1 MTILARL
8 RFDAPSTDLSF
19 RKRFRLF
26 FTVAA
31 VVVLLGGVKTAVHYF
46 GFEFLQLN
54 ALLTSGIGGAIFII
68 GFLLSGIL
76 ADYKEA
82 ERIPAEIRTAME
94 AINGDL
100 TCFAETKPEFDLG
113 ECRRILV
120 NIIGLMGSGLGHA
133 NEHKNVPPVLREI
146 DRLTPIFGRLEGMGM
161 ASNFVVRLR
170 TAQDSLRRNMLRV
183 YHIQKVQF
191 VPSVHV
197 LVRTLVLAIVL
208 MMLFLKTEGAPESAV
223 MFGFIS
229 YMFVY
234 AVYLIRLLEQPFAK
248 EHASVDDVSLFLLHE
263 LRDKLQMT
271 LSQARPDVQLKKSL
285 QAELLGLGYPWPDNL
300 EGRSISW
307 LEAEIRAIK
316 PVDGKAANAG

>member
-8 RFDAPSTDLSF
+8 PFDAPSADLSL

-26 FTVAA
+26 FTVAT

-46 GFEFLQLN
+46 GLEFLQLN

-120 NIIGLMGSGLGHA
+120 NIIGLLKSGLGHA
-133 NEHKNVPPVLREI
+133 NEHKNISPVLGEI
-146 DRLTPIFGRLEGMGM
+146 DKLTPIFGGLEGMGM

-170 TAQDSLRRNMLRV
+170 TAQDALRRNMLRI

-197 LVRTLVLAIVL
+197 LVQTLVLAIVL
-208 MMLFLKTEGAPESAV
+208 MMLFLKTEGAPESAM

-229 YMFVY
+229 YLFVY
-234 AVYLIRLLEQPFAK
+234 AFYLVRLLEQPFAK
-248 EHASVDDVSLFLLHE
+248 EHASFDDVSLFLLYE
-263 LRDKLQMT
+263 FEDALRKPI
-271 LSQARPDVQLKKSL
+271 RPRD
-285 QAELLGLGYPWPDNL
+285 
-300 EGRSISW
+300 
-307 LEAEIRAIK
+307 EASETRNRRT
-316 PVDGKAANAG
+316 GSN

>member
-1 MTILARL
+1 MTIFARL
-8 RFDAPSTDLSF
+8 RFDAPSADLSF

-26 FTVAA
+26 FTVAT
-31 VVVLLGGVKTAVHYF
+31 VVVLLGAVKSAVHYF
-46 GFEFLQLN
+46 GLEFLQLN

-100 TCFAETKPEFDLG
+100 TYFAETKPAFDVG
-113 ECRRILV
+113 ECRRILI
-120 NIIGLMGSGLGHA
+120 NIIGLLRSGLGHA
-133 NEHKNVPPVLREI
+133 NEHNNIRPVLEEI
-146 DRLTPIFGRLEGMGM
+146 DRLTPILGRLEDIGM
-161 ASNFVVRLR
+161 ASNFGVRLR
-170 TAQDSLRRNMLRV
+170 TAQDTLRRNMLRI

-197 LVRTLVLAIVL
+197 LVQTLVLAIVL
-208 MMLFLKTEGAPESAV
+208 MMLFLKTEGAPESAI

-234 AVYLIRLLEQPFAK
+234 ALYLVRLLEQPFAK
-248 EHASVDDVSLFLLHE
+248 EHASFDDVSLFLLNE
-263 LRDKLQMT
+263 FEDALRKQ
-271 LSQARPDVQLKKSL
+271 VQPQDERLK
-285 QAELLGLGYPWPDNL
+285 Y
-300 EGRSISW
+300 
-307 LEAEIRAIK
+307 
-316 PVDGKAANAG
+316 AAGAAQNS